1 MGLLMLLLTSAVSAQ
16 QDTTRSEVEDD
27 LERVLEDFDPE
38 NPELNNDQF
47 SEYLQELASNPVNI
61 NTADISELIR
71 VPGLNLKVATALLH
85 YRKTV
90 ASFTSVEELIE
101 VKGIGPVTL
110 DKIRP
115 YITAGRAGTPER
127 NGFFNFR
134 NWTAGGKLEVF
145 SRYQQSLEE
154 KKGYRQLP
162 AEGGYLG
169 PPMKY
174 YQRFRYRSEHFS
186 ANITQE
192 KDPGELFEGTAGFD
206 YFSWHVAIMD
216 KGLLKDLVIGDYGL
230 SFGQGLVMWNG
241 GAFGKGREVTGAV
254 NRNGR
259 GVSAYSSAQETDFFR
274 GGAATLGDKFQVTGF
289 YSYRKRTA
297 SVIAGD
303 TIRFPQSSGLHRTA
317 SERSRY
323 NNTVQELYGGNIRG
337 FLPIGHIG
345 VTGYK
350 TVFSKF
356 IGKGTAVY
364 DRYDFSGLSTSAFGI
379 DYQFLLSSLLVFG
392 EAARSENGGYG
403 FITGM
408 EHPLGGGTDLTM
420 GYRNYSKDFQS
431 IVGDGFGE
439 MSGLPRNEE
448 GIYVGLKH
456 SVNSSIS
463 LSGYFDQYRF
473 PAPRFGTT
481 QSTRGYDW
489 LGLLEIKLNRNL
501 KLYMQVRSEIKE
513 DEYEVPDQFG
523 RAQRILG
530 EALRSTY
537 RAHVEYRVNRKVRIR
552 SRGEFVQSRQAGG
565 EKESGFLM
573 YQDLRVMPAPK
584 WKIDTRVTVF
594 ETHSF
599 DTRVYQFE
607 NDLLY
612 VMSNEVLFGQGQRL
626 YILLNY
632 KPYRFMEVW
641 AKYGI
646 TIFEDELT
654 IGSGLDEI
662 QGNRRSEAG
671 VQVRIRL

>member
-1 MGLLMLLLTSAVSAQ
+1 MTSAVSAQ
-16 QDTTRSEVEDD
+16 QDTTRSGVEDD
-27 LERVLEDFDPE
+27 LERALEDFDPE
-38 NPELNNDQF
+38 NPELNPEQF

-61 NTADISELIR
+61 NTADISELVR
-71 VPGLNLKVATALLH
+71 VPGLNLKTATALVN
-85 YRKTV
+85 YRENV
-90 ASFTSVEELIE
+90 EAFTSIEELTE

-115 YITAGRAGTPER
+115 YITAGVAETPER
-127 NGFFNFR
+127 SGLFNFR
-134 NWTAGGKLEVF
+134 NWTAGGKFEVF

-169 PPMKY
+169 SPMKY
-174 YQRFRYRSEHFS
+174 YQRFRYRSEHIS

-206 YFSWHVAIMD
+206 YTSWHVAIMD
-216 KGLLKDLVIGDYGL
+216 KGLIKDLVIGDYGL

-259 GVSAYSSAQETDFFR
+259 GASAYSSAQETDFFR
-274 GGAATLGDKFQVTGF
+274 GAAATLGDKVQATGF

-337 FLPIGHIG
+337 RFPFGHIG
-345 VTGYK
+345 ATGYK

-379 DYQFLLSSLLVFG
+379 DYQILLTSLLVFG
-392 EAARSENGGYG
+392 EAARSENGGNG

-408 EHPLGGGTDLTM
+408 EHPLGNDTDITV

-431 IVGDGFGE
+431 ILGDGFGE
-439 MSGLPRNEE
+439 MSGMPRNEE
-448 GIYVGLKH
+448 GIYIGLKH
-456 SVNSSIS
+456 RFSSSII
-463 LSGYFDQYRF
+463 LNGYFDQYKF
-473 PAPRFGTT
+473 PAPRFGTA
-481 QSTRGYDW
+481 QPTRGYDW
-489 LGLLEIKLNRNL
+489 LGLVEIKLNRNL
-501 KLYMQVRSEIKE
+501 QLYLQVRSEIKE
-513 DEYEVPDQFG
+513 DEYEVSDQFG

-537 RAHVEYRVNRKVRIR
+537 RAQVEYRVNKMVRIR
-552 SRGEFVQSRQAGG
+552 SRGEFVQSRQAGD

-573 YQDLRVMPAPK
+573 YQDLRVLPSPK
-584 WKIDTRVTVF
+584 LKIDARVTVF
-594 ETHSF
+594 DTDSF

-671 VQVRIRL
+671 VQVRFRL